1 MKISV
6 NTPDLLAD
14 IHEKDAKYQ
23 NSLLCLFALGVI
35 GFQTLTEQSGSDR
48 EDADS
53 PIQRL
58 EGMAARLENANLYQI
73 LSVSKEASPDEIQ
86 AAYHVLAKQF
96 HPDRFQSETFSTDI
110 HQKAQ
115 HVFAS
120 INEAYQTLKNPGSRA
135 AYDANRGVLA
145 ERMESGSTTKTAMRL
160 DNEKT
165 AETLFQSGQSFLA
178 NGDYEKAI
186 DHFKRCL
193 WLRPEN
199 ALYHHSMGVARS
211 KNPKSRKEAEQ
222 HLLKALELDAML
234 TESHMELAK
243 LYLQAGL
250 RRKTEQQLQQLLY
263 WKPNHR
269 EALKLLADLGTVSK

>member
-86 AAYHVLAKQF
+86 AAYHELAKQF

-120 INEAYQTLKNPGSRA
+120 INEAYQTLKNPGLLTMPIEASWPNA
-135 AYDANRGVLA
+135 WNPAPQPKLPCAWI
-145 ERMESGSTTKTAMRL
+145 M
-160 DNEKT
+160 
-165 AETLFQSGQSFLA
+165 
-178 NGDYEKAI
+178 
-186 DHFKRCL
+186 KR
-193 WLRPEN
+193 
-199 ALYHHSMGVARS
+199 
-211 KNPKSRKEAEQ
+211 
-222 HLLKALELDAML
+222 
-234 TESHMELAK
+234 
-243 LYLQAGL
+243 
-250 RRKTEQQLQQLLY
+250 RRKRSFNQVRASLPMATMK
-263 WKPNHR
+263 KPSII
-269 EALKLLADLGTVSK
+269 LKGVYGCAPKMLSITTLWA